1 MPRHL
6 ISDAHEWINEIP
18 TVPIYHPAK
27 PQPRERA
34 WIVPGSGDIYNG
46 LAIAGS
52 GFPDSAKGR
61 FPASTDPS
69 LTYLFRG
76 VNPHFSDVQKN
87 DWGPRLGIA
96 YQVNDKTVIRAGG
109 GRFFTR
115 LGVSDSIFL
124 GGNPPFQP
132 TANVSFG
139 SVDNPGGT
147 STNLIPLTVTTQS
160 KAFKPPEAYNWN
172 VTVQREL
179 PWKSVLSVAYVG
191 RRGLHQQ
198 RESDIN
204 QPTLATVLANPG
216 INLDALRPF
225 KGYNSIRESDNVASS
240 RYNSLQVSWNR
251 RFADGILIGVA
262 YTLSKSWDDGSNQ
275 RDIIPDTYNAHN
287 LWGPSEF
294 DDRHVFILNFLYE
307 LPFLRHSSNLAG
319 KLLGGWQI
327 SGLFQAQTGLPCGI
341 GLNNDYAGVGQDGS
355 MGCGNAGQFW
365 VINGNPKNI
374 GNMAYNNGGVNDPQY
389 WFQICNTNTTPC
401 PAGSQIFTAPPK
413 GTFNLQNGVRQSVY
427 QPGFDN
433 WNLGLFKKF
442 KITEG
447 TNVQFRAEAYN
458 AFNHPNWGGANL
470 SPTSA
475 QFGQITGKTGDVR
488 NMQLSLRFQF

>member
-1 MPRHL
+1 
-6 ISDAHEWINEIP
+6 
-18 TVPIYHPAK
+18 
-27 PQPRERA
+27 
-34 WIVPGSGDIYNG
+34 
-46 LAIAGS
+46 
-52 GFPDSAKGR
+52 
-61 FPASTDPS
+61 
-69 LTYLFRG
+69 
-76 VNPHFSDVQKN
+76 
-87 DWGPRLGIA
+87 LGIA
-96 YQVNDKTVIRAGG
+96 YQLNDKTVFRAGG

-147 STNLIPLTVTTQS
+147 STNLIPQTVTTQS
-160 KAFKPPEAYNWN
+160 KAFKAPEAYNWN
-172 VTVQREL
+172 FTVQREL
-179 PWKSVLSVAYVG
+179 PWKSVVSVAYVG

-240 RYNSLQVSWNR
+240 KYNSLQVSWNR
-251 RFADGILIGVA
+251 RFADGILIGAA

-287 LWGPSEF
+287 LWAPSEF

-307 LPFLRHSSNLAG
+307 LPFLRNQHNLTG
-319 KLLGGWQI
+319 KVLGGWQI
-327 SGLFQAQTGLPCGI
+327 SGLFQAQTGLPCGV
-341 GLNNDYAGVGQDGS
+341 GTGNDFAGVGQDGS

-365 VINGNPKNI
+365 VINGKPVNV
-374 GNMAYNNGGVNDPQY
+374 GNFAYNNGGPNNPAY
-389 WFQICNTNTTPC
+389 WFAITNPD
-401 PAGSQIFTAPPK
+401 GSKIFTAPPA

-458 AFNHPNWGGANL
+458 AFNHPNWGGASLN
-470 SPTSA
+470 PTSA